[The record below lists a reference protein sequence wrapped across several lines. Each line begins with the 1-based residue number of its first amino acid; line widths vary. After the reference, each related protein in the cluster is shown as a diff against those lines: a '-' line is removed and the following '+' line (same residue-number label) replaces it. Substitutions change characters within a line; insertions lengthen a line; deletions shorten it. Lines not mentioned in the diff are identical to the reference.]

1 MDNYTVYKHTAPNG
15 KVYIGITSCSVE
27 RRWQR
32 GKNYQNNKHF
42 TKAIKKYGWDN
53 IEHQILFTGLSKE
66 NAEQKEIELISE
78 YQSSNPIYGY
88 NVENGGNATGKLSEE
103 TKKKISNSL
112 KGKHYK
118 KRRNHTEEEKK
129 AISEKLIGRTSPM
142 KGKHWTEEQ
151 KANVGTSIICV
162 NTSEIVYSIREAAR
176 KTGCDRAAITKV
188 LKGSYKQTGGL
199 KFEYTKKQ
207 SLSVL

>member
-1 MDNYTVYKHTAPNG
+1 
-15 KVYIGITSCSVE
+15 
-27 RRWQR
+27 
-32 GKNYQNNKHF
+32 
-42 TKAIKKYGWDN
+42 
-53 IEHQILFTGLSKE
+53 
-66 NAEQKEIELISE
+66 
-78 YQSSNPIYGY
+78 
-88 NVENGGNATGKLSEE
+88 LSEE

-162 NTSEIVYSIREAAR
+162 NTSEIFYSIREAAR